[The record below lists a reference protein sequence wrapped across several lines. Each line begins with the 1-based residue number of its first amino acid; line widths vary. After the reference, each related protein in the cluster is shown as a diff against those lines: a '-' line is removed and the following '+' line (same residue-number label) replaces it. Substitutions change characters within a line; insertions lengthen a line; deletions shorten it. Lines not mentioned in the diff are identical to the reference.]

1 MHLVRRLPLALAG
14 VAGFLIAV
22 PAFAEE
28 PVETAIKA
36 WVASIDASP
45 DWAAT
50 FAGLTYDA
58 TAKKAVLTGLN
69 IHTEKPGVTASFTT
83 ISVTN
88 FVQAPNGGFSAARI
102 AADRGSIT
110 AGPLAATI
118 SDVELNEF
126 ALPAVGP
133 IAWDP
138 QHLFTSLI
146 KAYAPVTQLR
156 VTNGRVGAFDIAEDT
171 KGVKSKISYGQFRID
186 RWADGKIAGVTA
198 GPLSMEAPSPD
209 GLMRMKVASVE
220 GRDIDLN
227 GFLHVYDPGQYVGG
241 VGDMVWKPVMR
252 LAAYR
257 DFSID
262 GPGLKFS
269 MGLVSLE
276 NFKLRQPKKS
286 FAEFLDRIL
295 ANPDDK
301 PDSDESARAAL
312 SMLSAY
318 GFGRFGI
325 SNLDVR
331 ATGIDRL
338 HLAGFSMTDFSS
350 DGLGEFAIDG
360 FDGLVRDQGAV
371 KVGRFAFGGLVF
383 PGLDRITQAMEADMA
398 GKEPDVMGLIPKLG
412 FIEAKAI
419 DVTTPDVP
427 RTTLERFRVDLG
439 KHIGP
444 VPTAI
449 TADLGGLVLPL
460 SLIDD
465 PDARAVFKKL
475 GYDKIDVSYG
485 LKLNWNEPDQAVNLE
500 DLRILLK
507 GAGSLATSMTLLG
520 LPRSAIENP
529 AVLERVLPTL
539 KLKGAAFTF
548 TDDSI
553 VGKGLDMLAEK
564 LKAPPA
570 RFRQQF
576 ADAIPF
582 LLTLTALNDPKIMA
596 LVKQSGVLAKVT
608 PALKA
613 FIASPSS
620 SITIK
625 LAPTT
630 PLSIPEIEATADKA
644 PEKLADL
651 VGLSITSTGTLP
663 APAAAP
669 QPQPQQPTTTPGGAA
684 PPTSGLRPTTP

>member
-14 VAGFLIAV
+14 VAGFLLTAQ
-22 PAFAEE
+22 AFADE
-28 PVETAIKA
+28 PVETAIKS

-50 FAGLTYDA
+50 YAGLTYDA
-58 TAKKAVLTGLN
+58 AAKKAVLTGLT
-69 IHTEKPGVTASFTT
+69 IHTEQPGLVANFTT

-88 FVQAPNGGFSAARI
+88 FAQAPNGGFSAARI
-102 AADRGSIT
+102 AADRASIT

-146 KAYAPVTQLR
+146 KAYAPVTQVR
-156 VTNGRVGAFDIAEDT
+156 ITNGRVGAFDLAQDT

-227 GFLHVYDPGQYVGG
+227 GFLHVYDPSRYVGG

-252 LAAYR
+252 LVAYR

-262 GPGLKFS
+262 GPGLRFS

-286 FAEFLDRIL
+286 FADFLDRIL
-295 ANPDDK
+295 ANPTEQ
-301 PDSDESARAAL
+301 PDSEESARTAL

-325 SNLDVR
+325 SNVDVR

-338 HLAGFSMTDFSS
+338 RFAGFSMTDFSS
-350 DGLGEFAIDG
+350 DGLGELAIDG
-360 FDGLVRDQGAV
+360 FDGFVRDQGAV
-371 KVGRFAFGGLVF
+371 KIGRFAFGGLVF
-383 PGLDRITQAMEADMA
+383 PSLDRITQAMQADMA

-439 KHIGP
+439 KYIGP
-444 VPTAI
+444 VPTAV
-449 TADLGGLVLPL
+449 TADLSGLVLPV
-460 SLIDD
+460 SLIEDA
-465 PDARAVFKKL
+465 DARATFKKL
-475 GYDKIDVSYG
+475 GYAKIDVSYG

-507 GAGSLATSMTLLG
+507 GVGSLATSMTLVG
-520 LPRSAIENP
+520 LPRAAIENP
-529 AVLERVLPTL
+529 KLLEQVLPTL
-539 KLKGAAFTF
+539 KLRTAAFTF

-620 SITIK
+620 SITVK
-625 LAPTT
+625 LTPTA
-630 PLSIPEIEATADKA
+630 PLSIPDIAATADKA
-644 PEKLADL
+644 PEKLVDL
-651 VGLSITSTGTLP
+651 LGLSISSTGTLP
-663 APAAAP
+663 AAAP
-669 QPQPQQPTTTPGGAA
+669 APQQPQQPTTTPGGSP
-684 PPTSGLRPTTP
+684 PPTNGLRPTTP